1 MVFSSGD
8 LAKLLSVTT
17 QTIMNYR
24 KRGMPYH
31 AITHLGYYQYNFD
44 AIQWIYDNGYK
55 TSKLKVLPLNYKLYI
70 YKLQQENR
78 ALKELLLEKSYPK
91 VANLLP

>member
-1 MVFSSGD
+1 MMVFSSGD

-31 AITHLGYYQYNFD
+31 AITH
-44 AIQWIYDNGYK
+44 
-55 TSKLKVLPLNYKLYI
+55 
-70 YKLQQENR
+70 
-78 ALKELLLEKSYPK
+78 
-91 VANLLP
+91 